1 MAGWQQETKP
11 LNKHSMNT
19 LLSNW
24 HFMRLLRAGIAV
36 WAIHEAWSTSQW
48 LLLVPG
54 GIFAVQAIFDIG
66 CCGAAGCAPTQTRNT
81 TSSKTEDITYEEVR

>member
-1 MAGWQQETKP
+1 MT
-11 LNKHSMNT
+11 T

-36 WAIHEAWSTSQW
+36 WAIQEAWNTSQW

-66 CCGAAGCAPTQTRNT
+66 CCGAAGCAPRQTRDT
-81 TSSKTEDITYEEVR
+81 TPSKTEDITYEEVR